1 MEDMDMY
8 LEDLFTEAWFHPEEF
23 DALKEERRPVLMSR
37 IIAKISLK
45 LPVLER
51 SQAEMYLKTGNAEKF
66 WELCSKNIDD
76 YEEYFV
82 SILEEFEKD
91 YLENFK

>member
-1 MEDMDMY
+1 M
-8 LEDLFTEAWFHPEEF
+8 
-23 DALKEERRPVLMSR
+23 
-37 IIAKISLK
+37 K
-45 LPVLER
+45 LPVLEK
-51 SQAEMYLKTGNAEKF
+51 SQAEMYLKTGDAEKF